1 MKNYLHYKGYVGSVE
16 FSAEDEVFYGK
27 VAGIKNLISFEGDS
41 VEAITKDFHNAV
53 DEYLSFCNAN
63 GNEPEVPFKGS
74 FNVRIGSEL
83 HRKAALAASEQGISL
98 NTLVEKAIMKTV
110 SA

>member
-41 VEAITKDFHNAV
+41 VDAITKDFHNAV
-53 DEYLSFCNAN
+53 DEYLSFCNEN

-83 HRKAALAASEQGISL
+83 HRKAALLLHPSKASH
-98 NTLVEKAIMKTV
+98 
-110 SA
+110 